1 MRTEQLDRDQYQRH
15 LAALSAM
22 STKKAQITYACEVMH
37 GQGLKLS
44 GGSVQAWLATFG
56 VEVGRSSAATQI
68 THWCAENAI
77 VRTSDLPALTAEM
90 LNTLDAARANTPASV
105 TPNSSAEQSEQLDRT
120 ATAVLGLADKA
131 VTEQR
136 TVFAPNTEQA
146 QPEHSSTVSGRGE
159 GEQPNSSTGQSEHR
173 LHADTEQSDEQL
185 GTTEASTEHAVF
197 APDSQDEG
205 DVPVPLTSPSGSIV
219 EQPTRFDGADTAVLD
234 SAQVCD
240 DATEHATK
248 QLPLSGA
255 NTEQTSTEHRTVR
268 PNIEPVLGVDDTETA
283 PNTTRI
289 GQTEQL
295 GRTERT
301 AVRPDSGQPS
311 GQSEHSAVRGEDA
324 KATKPLVVWPVML
337 MALSAFVSIW
347 SGWVGL
353 GEMTGFGVVKVL
365 PGISEFELNTAITL
379 PIGVEAYASYALYV
393 WLSGRTR
400 TESTLRF
407 AKWSAIASLALG
419 AAGQIA
425 YHLLMQSQ
433 ANELNA
439 ARAAAA
445 ELATATGQKVAEVHA
460 IAPWWITTFVACL
473 PVIVVGM
480 GAALAHMVLRDRG
493 H

>member
-1 MRTEQLDRDQYQRH
+1 M
-15 LAALSAM
+15 
-22 STKKAQITYACEVMH
+22 KA
-37 GQGLKLS
+37 
-44 GGSVQAWLATFG
+44 
-56 VEVGRSSAATQI
+56 
-68 THWCAENAI
+68 
-77 VRTSDLPALTAEM
+77 P
-90 LNTLDAARANTPASV
+90 
-105 TPNSSAEQSEQLDRT
+105 
-120 ATAVLGLADKA
+120 
-131 VTEQR
+131 
-136 TVFAPNTEQA
+136 
-146 QPEHSSTVSGRGE
+146 
-159 GEQPNSSTGQSEHR
+159 
-173 LHADTEQSDEQL
+173 
-185 GTTEASTEHAVF
+185 
-197 APDSQDEG
+197 
-205 DVPVPLTSPSGSIV
+205 
-219 EQPTRFDGADTAVLD
+219 
-234 SAQVCD
+234 
-240 DATEHATK
+240 
-248 QLPLSGA
+248 
-255 NTEQTSTEHRTVR
+255 
-268 PNIEPVLGVDDTETA
+268 
-283 PNTTRI
+283 
-289 GQTEQL
+289 
-295 GRTERT
+295 
-301 AVRPDSGQPS
+301 
-311 GQSEHSAVRGEDA
+311 
-324 KATKPLVVWPVML
+324 KPLVVWPVML

>member
-1 MRTEQLDRDQYQRH
+1 MRTEHDVDRDQYQRH

-44 GGSVQAWLATFG
+44 GGSVQAWLANFG

-68 THWCAENAI
+68 TSWCAENAI

-90 LNTLDAARANTPASV
+90 LNTLDAARANTPAPGG
-105 TPNSSAEQSEQLDRT
+105 PNSSTERTEQLDRT
-120 ATAVLGLADKA
+120 ASEVFGRADETVA
-131 VTEQR
+131 EHAP
-136 TVFAPNTEQA
+136 VFAPDTDRKRTEQLA
-146 QPEHSSTVSGRGE
+146 VESSSVE
-159 GEQPNSSTGQSEHR
+159 YEQPNGSTEHR
-173 LHADTEQSDEQL
+173 LLTDDEQFD
-185 GTTEASTEHAVF
+185 TAEAHTEHPVT

-205 DVPVPLTSPSGSIV
+205 NVPVPLTSQSGPILGKPERV
-219 EQPTRFDGADTAVLD
+219 EDTDAAVFGADDPFGDVAEHR
-234 SAQVCD
+234 
-240 DATEHATK
+240 TE
-248 QLPLSGA
+248 QRPLFGA
-255 NTEQTSTEHRTVR
+255 NTEQTLNSSTEHRAAR
-268 PNIEPVLGVDDTETA
+268 PNTEPVFGVVDTEHTS
-283 PNTTRI
+283 NT
-289 GQTEQL
+289 GGTEQL
-295 GRTERT
+295 DRTDPSP
-301 AVRPDSGQPS
+301 VRSDTDRPNEQT
-311 GQSEHSAVRGEDA
+311 EHSADTVRGEDA
-324 KATKPLVVWPVML
+324 KSTKPLVVWPVML

-400 TESTLRF
+400 SESTLRF

-425 YHLLMQSQ
+425 YHLLMQTQ
-433 ANELNA
+433 KQELAA
-439 ARAAAA
+439 ARTAAA
-445 ELATATGQKVAEVHA
+445 ELAVATGQKVAEVHA
-460 IAPWWITTFVACL
+460 IAPWWITTFVSCL